1 MRKEVITMKKWYS
14 VELPMA
20 QGNAFLA
27 FLKDTGRTCDSAGIE
42 GGYKLV
48 SVYTTADDVTFLNN
62 ALQNMV

>member
-1 MRKEVITMKKWYS
+1 MKKWYS

-42 GGYKLV
+42 GGYKLI
-48 SVYTTADDVTFLNN
+48 SVYTTAADALFLDD
-62 ALQNMV
+62 ALQNMLGGIEK